1 MSMPSKAGYQS
12 APTENARRM
21 GPAQRSLPS
30 LGRDDVFKERL
41 APHPPAL
48 MTSLFFRALLHLVFK
63 WRFDHLVGAVAG
75 RDRIL
80 NEMTPCR
87 FFHNI
92 LIPPG
97 SMIGC
102 ATRKR

>member
-1 MSMPSKAGYQS
+1 
-12 APTENARRM
+12 
-21 GPAQRSLPS
+21 
-30 LGRDDVFKERL
+30 
-41 APHPPAL
+41 
-48 MTSLFFRALLHLVFK
+48 
-63 WRFDHLVGAVAG
+63 VGAVAG